1 MTNEEML
8 NYLKSTE
15 LYESDSDL
23 KRVEQM
29 LKENKSIPIKDLV
42 ERLIDVDEFFHDEPW
57 NIMQILTNINI
68 IIPIEDR

>member
-1 MTNEEML
+1 ML

>member
-15 LYESDSDL
+15 LYESNSDL

-42 ERLIDVDEFFHDEPW
+42 ERLIDVDKFFHGESW
-57 NIMQILTNINI
+57 NIMQILTNVNI